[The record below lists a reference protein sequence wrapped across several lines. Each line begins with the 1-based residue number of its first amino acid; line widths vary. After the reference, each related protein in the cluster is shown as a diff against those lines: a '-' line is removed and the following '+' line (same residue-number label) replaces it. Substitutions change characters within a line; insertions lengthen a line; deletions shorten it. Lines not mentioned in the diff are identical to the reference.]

1 MADSLDHFYSSRV
14 GWVFL
19 TVDGE
24 FRSAEPPQGAIFP
37 GSFNPL
43 HRGHTTLADVSA
55 ARLGQPVVYE
65 LSVANVDKP
74 DLSLDE
80 VRRRLE
86 QFGGR
91 APVLV
96 TRAPTFRE
104 KAALFPGAVFVVGA
118 DTAARI
124 VHPRFYGDDPA
135 RMIHALHEIRACG
148 CRFFV
153 GGRLET
159 GGRFV
164 DLSGLAIPSD
174 YRDLFF
180 GPDEHEFRVD
190 ISSTELRAGQRLAR

>member
-1 MADSLDHFYSSRV
+1 MADPLDHFYSCRV

-19 TVDGE
+19 TADGE
-24 FRSAEPPQGAIFP
+24 FRPVEPPPGAVFP

-43 HRGHTTLADVSA
+43 HGGHTTLAELSA
-55 ARLGQPVVYE
+55 ARLGQAVAFE

-80 VRRRLE
+80 VQRRLE
-86 QFGGR
+86 QFRGR

-96 TRAPTFRE
+96 TRAPTFQE
-104 KAALFPGAVFVVGA
+104 KAALFPGTVFVVGA

-135 RMIHALHEIRACG
+135 RMINALQEIRARG

-164 DLSGLAIPSD
+164 SLSGLAIPSD
-174 YRDLFF
+174 FRDIFT
-180 GPDEHEFRVD
+180 GVDERDFRVD
-190 ISSTELRAGQRLAR
+190 NSSTELRAGPRPAR